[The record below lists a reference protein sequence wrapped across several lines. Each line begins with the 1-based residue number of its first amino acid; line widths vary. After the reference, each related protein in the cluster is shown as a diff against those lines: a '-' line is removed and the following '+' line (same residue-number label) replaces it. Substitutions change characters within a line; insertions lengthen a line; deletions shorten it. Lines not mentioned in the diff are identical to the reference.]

1 MEIAPPP
8 APWPAKA
15 VRWLRLRS
23 TRRPAVAGSASMSAQ
38 VFGQN
43 TRKVY
48 SVWYG
53 RVGTTNSITSD
64 QVQQVFNDMDLYPSK
79 SQVYE
84 MLQCAK
90 ECANRSTAAYL
101 TFGEFCVFATELKRC
116 YEKGISRP
124 MQMSR
129 KNGETE
135 EKNNKRRNNKNLSDD
150 CYDES
155 VPKYE
160 VFLGGSCNPTTW
172 RQDTAI
178 PMLKKLG
185 ITFYNP
191 QVSHWGP
198 ELVEL
203 EWKAKQHAT
212 VLFFVMDNETRSVAS
227 LIEAAHSAAKQ
238 RKLILVISSYKGP
251 GQEICGEFLSQK
263 EYDDLAAGQTVL
275 QDLVERQGIPV
286 FDSIPVA
293 LNCTAKIL
301 RENLSVQDLSLKDF
315 AQPVKMAHVQLGD
328 KLIKLRETF
337 DALDH
342 NSSGQLNLAD
352 VCMAFRILTGKNLSM
367 KDLRSIVASQ
377 RGVLG
382 KDVTDVPLEQQ
393 CVTFEQFCSIMAE
406 FKMRESENQYSG
418 SHLLLRRTQP
428 STSSSTGF
436 HNQGGNS
443 TPTTTSSSTALVPVS
458 SGMWGWM
465 NSLANQTAMVLSDS
479 FSGLIEWVI
488 GPASRS
494 PLSRSPS
501 STNNMSMSQPPSC
514 LRDVYLGGSV
524 SDSNW
529 RDEIAIPIFK
539 KNGLTYVNP
548 QRNSGSWGSRLVPI
562 EAAAMDAS
570 WLLLFVITNNCRAV
584 ASMAMASHYIGL
596 GCNIILCV
604 QYLPDDCVIDGE
616 KLSKQAIKDY
626 NRGRMYLS
634 DLANRDGVPVFENIT
649 EAVQCA
655 VTKCLNR

>member
-1 MEIAPPP
+1 
-8 APWPAKA
+8 
-15 VRWLRLRS
+15 
-23 TRRPAVAGSASMSAQ
+23 MSAQ

-116 YEKGISRP
+116 YEKGSISRP

-135 EKNNKRRNNKNLSDD
+135 EKNNKRRNNKNLK
-150 CYDES
+150 S

-406 FKMRESENQYSG
+406 FKMREK
-418 SHLLLRRTQP
+418 
-428 STSSSTGF
+428 
-436 HNQGGNS
+436 
-443 TPTTTSSSTALVPVS
+443 
-458 SGMWGWM
+458 
-465 NSLANQTAMVLSDS
+465 
-479 FSGLIEWVI
+479 WVI

-655 VTKCLNR
+655 RLFIDIHLFLCSWTGPVVFSPRITIKQTINGRRCC

>member
-135 EKNNKRRNNKNLSDD
+135 EKNNKRRNNKNLK
-150 CYDES
+150 S

-406 FKMRESENQYSG
+406 FKMREK
-418 SHLLLRRTQP
+418 
-428 STSSSTGF
+428 
-436 HNQGGNS
+436 
-443 TPTTTSSSTALVPVS
+443 
-458 SGMWGWM
+458 
-465 NSLANQTAMVLSDS
+465 
-479 FSGLIEWVI
+479 WVI

-655 VTKCLNR
+655 RLFIDIHLFLCSWTGPVVFSPRITIKQTINGRRCC

>member
-1 MEIAPPP
+1 
-8 APWPAKA
+8 
-15 VRWLRLRS
+15 
-23 TRRPAVAGSASMSAQ
+23 MSAQ

-124 MQMSR
+124 MQVSK
-129 KNGETE
+129 KNGDVE
-135 EKNNKRRNNKNLSDD
+135 EKNNKKRNNKNLSGNESDD
-150 CYDES
+150 EN

-178 PMLKKLG
+178 PVLKKLG

-227 LIEAAHSAAKQ
+227 LIETAHSAGKQ
-238 RKLILVISSYKGP
+238 RKLILVINPYKGP
-251 GQEICGEFLSQK
+251 GQEICGEFLSQQ
-263 EYDDLAAGQTVL
+263 EYADLSAGQTIL

-342 NSSGQLNLAD
+342 NGCGQLNLAD

-393 CVTFEQFCSIMAE
+393 SVSFEQFCSIMAE
-406 FKMRESENQYSG
+406 FKMRESEIHNS
-418 SHLLLRRTQP
+418 
-428 STSSSTGF
+428 GF

-443 TPTTTSSSTALVPVS
+443 TPTTNSSTAIVPVS

-465 NSLANQTAMVLSDS
+465 NSLANQTAMVLSES
-479 FSGLIEWVI
+479 FSGLIEWVT
-488 GPASRS
+488 GPSSRS
-494 PLSRSPS
+494 PLSRSPT
-501 STNNMSMSQPPSC
+501 STNNVSISQLPSC
-514 LRDVYLGGSV
+514 LRDVYLGGSA
-524 SDSNW
+524 SNSNW
-529 RDEIAIPIFK
+529 RDEIAIPILK
-539 KNGLTYVNP
+539 KNGLSYVNP

-570 WLLLFVITNNCRAV
+570 WLLLFVITNTCRAV
-584 ASMAMASHYIGL
+584 APMAMASHYIGL

-634 DLANRDGVPVFENIT
+634 DLANRDGVPVFENVT

>member
-1 MEIAPPP
+1 
-8 APWPAKA
+8 
-15 VRWLRLRS
+15 
-23 TRRPAVAGSASMSAQ
+23 MSAQ

-124 MQMSR
+124 MQVSK
-129 KNGETE
+129 KNGDVE
-135 EKNNKRRNNKNLSDD
+135 EKNNKKRNNKNLSGNESDD
-150 CYDES
+150 EN

-178 PMLKKLG
+178 PVLKKLG

-227 LIEAAHSAAKQ
+227 LIETAHSAGKQ
-238 RKLILVISSYKGP
+238 RKLILVINPYKGP
-251 GQEICGEFLSQK
+251 GQEICGEFLSQQ
-263 EYDDLAAGQTVL
+263 EYADLSAGQTIL

-342 NSSGQLNLAD
+342 NGCGQLNLAD

-393 CVTFEQFCSIMAE
+393 SVSFEQFCSIMAE
-406 FKMRESENQYSG
+406 FKMREKWVTG
-418 SHLLLRRTQP
+418 P
-428 STSSSTGF
+428 S
-436 HNQGGNS
+436 
-443 TPTTTSSSTALVPVS
+443 
-458 SGMWGWM
+458 
-465 NSLANQTAMVLSDS
+465 
-479 FSGLIEWVI
+479 
-488 GPASRS
+488 SRS
-494 PLSRSPS
+494 PLSRSPT
-501 STNNMSMSQPPSC
+501 STNNVSISQLPSC
-514 LRDVYLGGSV
+514 LRDVYLGGSA
-524 SDSNW
+524 SNSNW
-529 RDEIAIPIFK
+529 RDEIAIPILK
-539 KNGLTYVNP
+539 KNGLSYVNP

-570 WLLLFVITNNCRAV
+570 WLLLFVITNTCRAV
-584 ASMAMASHYIGL
+584 APMAMASHYIGL

-634 DLANRDGVPVFENIT
+634 DLANRDGVPVFENVT

>member
-1 MEIAPPP
+1 
-8 APWPAKA
+8 
-15 VRWLRLRS
+15 
-23 TRRPAVAGSASMSAQ
+23 MSAQ

-124 MQMSR
+124 MQVSK
-129 KNGETE
+129 KNGDVE
-135 EKNNKRRNNKNLSDD
+135 EKNNKKRNNKNLSGNESDD
-150 CYDES
+150 EN

-178 PMLKKLG
+178 PVLKKLG

-227 LIEAAHSAAKQ
+227 LIETAHSAGKQ
-238 RKLILVISSYKGP
+238 RKLILVINPYKGP
-251 GQEICGEFLSQK
+251 GQEICGEFLSQQ
-263 EYDDLAAGQTVL
+263 EYADLSAGQTIL

-342 NSSGQLNLAD
+342 NGCGQLNLAD

-393 CVTFEQFCSIMAE
+393 SVSFEQFCSIMAE
-406 FKMRESENQYSG
+406 FKMRESEI
-418 SHLLLRRTQP
+418 
-428 STSSSTGF
+428 
-436 HNQGGNS
+436 HNS
-443 TPTTTSSSTALVPVS
+443 
-458 SGMWGWM
+458 
-465 NSLANQTAMVLSDS
+465 
-479 FSGLIEWVI
+479 EWVT
-488 GPASRS
+488 GPSSRS
-494 PLSRSPS
+494 PLSRSPT
-501 STNNMSMSQPPSC
+501 STNNVSISQLPSC
-514 LRDVYLGGSV
+514 LRDVYLGGSA
-524 SDSNW
+524 SNSNW
-529 RDEIAIPIFK
+529 RDEIAIPILK
-539 KNGLTYVNP
+539 KNGLSYVNP

-570 WLLLFVITNNCRAV
+570 WLLLFVITNTCRAV
-584 ASMAMASHYIGL
+584 APMAMASHYIGL

-634 DLANRDGVPVFENIT
+634 DLANRDGVPVFENVT